1 MRIPLLLCLACW
13 LTACG
18 ASAPSMMSYA
28 PERASM
34 SAAPAPPEAPKA
46 YEESEYEAAEDAAPA
61 PAAGGESSFGPPAPS
76 GGTAEPVSVAK
87 PSPGTAAAPT
97 EQPIIVYSGYLRLRV
112 KRLLETIDAITTQA
126 EKLGGYVESMTQDVV
141 IVRVPVGAFE
151 AALAHFEALGT
162 ILQREVKSLDVT
174 ARFTDTTARLAV
186 ARDARTRLLALL
198 QATQDVQQR
207 LRILEEV
214 KRLSEQIETM
224 ESMLGTL
231 RKLADFSTITLAL
244 EPVVAQSAGVQHRS
258 PFGWVRA
265 LLPHH
270 TTLPEGKSRIAFTVP
285 RGFVLFE
292 EDDAWR
298 AQAADTSTLRA
309 GVVKNEPRGD
319 AAFWMA
325 AIDHELV
332 GRDEEPVLDGVSG
345 GLHWRIYRSRD
356 ALPRYYLI
364 GVLAQE
370 ADLLVLEGFL
380 PEPVAYDRHRE
391 AIVSALGGFGAK

>member
-1 MRIPLLLCLACW
+1 MRTTLHFFVAVCLA
-13 LTACG
+13 ACG
-18 ASAPSMMSYA
+18 ASAPSMTSYA
-28 PERASM
+28 PERETVATT
-34 SAAPAPPEAPKA
+34 AAPPGAPQDDHPSEADDL
-46 YEESEYEAAEDAAPA
+46 SL
-61 PAAGGESSFGPPAPS
+61 ESSFGPPAPS
-76 GGTAEPVSVAK
+76 GAEPAPIAK
-87 PSPGTAAAPT
+87 PSSGPVAAPA
-97 EQPIIVYSGYLRLRV
+97 EQPVIVYSGYLRLRV
-112 KRLLETIDAITTQA
+112 KRLLEAIDAITTQA

-141 IVRVPVGAFE
+141 IVRVPVSTFE
-151 AALAHFEALGT
+151 AALAHFEGLGT
-162 ILQREVKSLDVT
+162 VLQREVKSLDVT

-186 ARDARTRLLALL
+186 AREARARLLAVL
-198 QATQDVQQR
+198 QATEDVQQR

-231 RKLADFSTITLAL
+231 RKLADLSTITLAL
-244 EPVVAQSAGVQHRS
+244 SPVVAQSAGVQHSS

-270 TTLPEGKSRIAFTVP
+270 ATLPEGKSRIAFAVP

-292 EDDAWR
+292 EDKSWR

-309 GVVKNEPRGD
+309 GVVQNEPRGD
-319 AAFWMA
+319 AAFWLA

-332 GRDEEPVLDGVSG
+332 GRDEEPVIDGISG

-364 GVLAQE
+364 GVLVQE
-370 ADLLVLEGFL
+370 AEILVLEGFL

-391 AIVSALGGFGAK
+391 AIVSALGGFGAR